1 MVVLPVSTVPGD
13 VVKDDAKRIDSV
25 RVVFPESM
33 KRKVST
39 IHDLRDW
46 KYLYGQVRRC
56 CERLPGHGKLGSIAS
71 LRVAQGVCQDKV
83 RPPGHCN
90 GEA

>member
-56 CERLPGHGKLGSIAS
+56 S
-71 LRVAQGVCQDKV
+71 
-83 RPPGHCN
+83 
-90 GEA
+90 